1 MRQIFKKSEVSSGAT
16 GNLKTSIQEMILQN
30 SIVQLMKAKSN
41 KQKNRKLTIKLT
53 SSTSLH

>member
-30 SIVQLMKAKSN
+30 LIVQLMKAKSN
-41 KQKNRKLTIKLT
+41 KQKN
-53 SSTSLH
+53 